1 MPLSAIPSDPFRDEK
16 AANKGR
22 RDKYKF
28 KMTRTIPDNNSLSED
43 NAWGSVLVF
52 SKMYWTQTPI
62 DPQKTDASEASKTP

>member
-28 KMTRTIPDNNSLSED
+28 KMTRTIPDNNSLRGQRLRLGFGVFKD
-43 NAWGSVLVF
+43 VLNT
-52 SKMYWTQTPI
+52 YTH
-62 DPQKTDASEASKTP
+62 